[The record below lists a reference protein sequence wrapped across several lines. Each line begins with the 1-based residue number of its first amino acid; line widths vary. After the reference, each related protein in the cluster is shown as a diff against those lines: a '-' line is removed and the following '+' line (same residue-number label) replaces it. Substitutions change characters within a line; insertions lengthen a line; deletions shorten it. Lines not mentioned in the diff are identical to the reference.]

1 MSGQNT
7 SLLSPARRKGVSME
21 QAELLTHLHR
31 LSACPPALEWV
42 RGLDL
47 AESWGWWKL
56 CERPGW
62 MLWLAVAVGTDA
74 RTMEALAG
82 DFDAY
87 AQERRDVGDVEGAR
101 VAAVAAYVTRKALDD
116 PTTYSAAEAARLADK
131 KRKLTD
137 AHVNAAIECAA
148 IVATRIPW
156 AMIEAKLVEDE
167 REREALAKAT
177 IQAGGIREW
186 RKRVRGKR
194 RTRRAA

>member
-1 MSGQNT
+1 
-7 SLLSPARRKGVSME
+7 ME
-21 QAELLTHLHR
+21 QVELLGHLHR
-31 LSACPPALEWV
+31 LSACPPAMEWA
-42 RGLDL
+42 RSQPG
-47 AESWGWWKL
+47 EWWTF
-56 CERPGW
+56 CERPSW
-62 MLWLAVAVGTDA
+62 MLWLAVAVGVDP
-74 RTMEALAG
+74 RTLEALAG

-87 AQERRDVGDVEGAR
+87 AQERRDVGDAEGVR
-101 VAAVAAYVTRKALDD
+101 VAAVAAYVTRKTLDD
-116 PTTYSAAEAARLADK
+116 PTTYSAAEAARLSDK

-148 IVATRIPW
+148 IVSTRIPW

-167 REREALAKAT
+167 REREARAKAT